1 MSDILDLIR
10 VENSCDYRYLQEKDR
25 EYLVEVRG
33 NSSRLGIE
41 PPIMGIYYIKS
52 NGYNISCKSV
62 LNHPT

>member
-1 MSDILDLIR
+1 VSDILDLIR
-10 VENSCDYRYLQEKDR
+10 VENSCDYRYLQENGR

-41 PPIMGIYYIKS
+41 PPIMGIFYIKS
-52 NGYNISCKSV
+52 NGYNISCKIV

>member
-1 MSDILDLIR
+1 MELIR
-10 VENSCDYRYLQEKDR
+10 VENSCYYRYLQEKDR

-33 NSSRLGIE
+33 NSSRPGIE